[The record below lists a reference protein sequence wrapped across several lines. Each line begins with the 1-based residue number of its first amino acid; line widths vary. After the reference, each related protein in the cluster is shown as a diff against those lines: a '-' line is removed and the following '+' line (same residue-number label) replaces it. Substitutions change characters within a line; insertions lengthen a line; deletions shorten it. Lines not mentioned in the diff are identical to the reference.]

1 MNLYGIETEGELIS
15 GCFPKFHSR
24 IGREKF
30 EIAQITS
37 RFLKK
42 MRENFREKFFEE
54 FDDMVDD
61 DDDITL
67 EMQRKASAWYYVAY
81 GFRNASNAAENTP
94 EDPPQ
99 TQFLSFPWLVDDVI
113 LKITLGRVLEM
124 QESGGLV
131 SSISESVFDEFEKER
146 DTLLR
151 DFQDRIHKK
160 NRIWK
165 DMPEV
170 KALAMFGSSATFLF
184 RKHSDLDLCILSSS
198 DIENHEELGQ
208 KEQIAELKRFL
219 PTMRKLFKRA
229 RIVESATVPVSVS
242 TLSEKKERNDPVV
255 LPSENKGCLREYV
268 SCFKQ
273 LALILLLFEI
283 IVTPY
288 PLYISVVRGKG
299 GKRGSTCHGVQL

>member
-15 GCFPKFHSR
+15 GCFSKFHSR

-30 EIAQITS
+30 EITQITS

-54 FDDMVDD
+54 FDDIVD

-67 EMQRKASAWYYVAY
+67 EMQKKASAWYYVAY
-81 GFRNASNAAENTP
+81 SSRTANNKANNTP

-99 TQFLSFPWLVDDVI
+99 TQFLSFPWLVDDVM
-113 LKITLGRVLEM
+113 LRITRGKVFEM

-165 DMPEV
+165 DMSEI

-198 DIENHEELGQ
+198 DIENKDDLEQ
-208 KEQIAELKRFL
+208 KEQIAELKRRL
-219 PTMRKLFKRA
+219 PTMRKLFKRV
-229 RIVESATVPVSVS
+229 RMLESATVPVSGS
-242 TLSEKKERNDPVV
+242 TLSDLKKERNDAIV
-255 LPSENKGCLREYV
+255 LPSQNKACLREYV
-268 SCFKQ
+268 SHFQQ
-273 LALILLLFEI
+273 LALIL
-283 IVTPY
+283 V
-288 PLYISVVRGKG
+288 
-299 GKRGSTCHGVQL
+299 

>member
-15 GCFPKFHSR
+15 GCFSKFHSR
-24 IGREKF
+24 IGKEKF

-42 MRENFREKFFEE
+42 MRQNFREKFFEE
-54 FDDMVDD
+54 FDGMVDD
-61 DDDITL
+61 DAITL
-67 EMQRKASAWYYVAY
+67 EMQKKASAWYYVAY
-81 GFRNASNAAENTP
+81 GSTNANNATENTP

-113 LKITLGRVLEM
+113 LRITLGRVFEM

-146 DTLLR
+146 DTMLL

-160 NRIWK
+160 NFIRK
-165 DMPEV
+165 AMPEV

-198 DIENHEELGQ
+198 DIENHEELEQ
-208 KEQIAELKRFL
+208 KEQITVLKRFL
-219 PTMRKLFKRA
+219 PTMRKLFKQVRM
-229 RIVESATVPVSVS
+229 VESATVPVSVS
-242 TLSEKKERNDPVV
+242 TLSDLKKETNDPIV
-255 LPSENKGCLREYV
+255 LPSENKACLR
-268 SCFKQ
+268 
-273 LALILLLFEI
+273 
-283 IVTPY
+283 
-288 PLYISVVRGKG
+288 
-299 GKRGSTCHGVQL
+299 